1 MTEQNRLD
9 EIDLDELREAMASAV
24 TLTKEAQRRV
34 RAFKRMMEE
43 TTMIKVDD
51 LHMILK

>member
-1 MTEQNRLD
+1 MTKQNRLD
-9 EIDLDELREAMASAV
+9 EIDLDELSEAMASAV

-43 TTMIKVDD
+43 TTMINVDD
-51 LHMILK
+51 LHVVLR